1 MEHASQHGAHGDG
14 GSQGV
19 RASLDNM
26 QAAISVRKLASKYKV
41 QSDKGTL
48 NIDLW
53 LLHGHAPKHT
63 HQDIP

>member
-1 MEHASQHGAHGDG
+1 M
-14 GSQGV
+14 